1 MSSSSSVTDFYN
13 DNNQHGPFDNRRI
26 GSSLY
31 VYLEDSRGNR
41 NFEELITERGNLSFD
56 NLGGQFDDVFLSIK
70 NNLFQLSETENIE
83 FTETDRI
90 NLNTK
95 YCLDQVTNIIDILKS
110 NIINLNNKKIKIDK
124 LYYVNKKQ
132 YEKFSDSIFESVS
145 MIDQMN
151 NFSEKNNILK
161 ELLIDQIS
169 QCYNELKLDSL
180 KDESIEITK
189 EYIYMKKYLIE
200 LSSISNS
207 TICQICLENQI
218 EYFIDP
224 CGHTIC
230 KKCAEKTLNTPNCH
244 YCRTKKK
251 ELKKLFY

>member
-1 MSSSSSVTDFYN
+1 MSSSNSLSSIVHLNEYA
-13 DNNQHGPFDNRRI
+13 PFNRVL
-26 GSSLY
+26 GDTVF
-31 VYLEDSRGNR
+31 VYLEDSRSTR
-41 NFEELITERGNLSFD
+41 NFEEFITERGDLTFD
-56 NLGGQFDDVFLSIK
+56 RTANQFDDVFSSLK

-83 FTETDRI
+83 FTEKDRK
-90 NLNTK
+90 NLNSK

-110 NIINLNNKKIKIDK
+110 NIITLNNKKIEIDK
-124 LYYVNKKQ
+124 IYYINKEK
-132 YEKFSDSIFESVS
+132 YEKFSESIFVS
-145 MIDQMN
+145 INTIDQIN
-151 NFSEKNNILK
+151 KFNEKDEALK
-161 ELLIDQIS
+161 ELLVDRIS
-169 QCYNELKLDSL
+169 WYYQELNLDSL
-180 KDESIEITK
+180 KEQSVEITK

-244 YCRTKKK
+244 YCRGKKN

>member
-1 MSSSSSVTDFYN
+1 MSSSNSL
-13 DNNQHGPFDNRRI
+13 
-26 GSSLY
+26 SSLANLNEY
-31 VYLEDSRGNR
+31 TPFNQRVGDTLFVYLEDSRSTR
-41 NFEELITERGNLSFD
+41 NFEEFITERGDLTF
-56 NLGGQFDDVFLSIK
+56 GRTVGQFEDVFSSLK

-83 FTETDRI
+83 FTETDRK
-90 NLNTK
+90 NLNSK

>member
-1 MSSSSSVTDFYN
+1 MSSSNSFSGIYNNNLNDFE
-13 DNNQHGPFDNRRI
+13 PFNRRV
-26 GSSLY
+26 GDTLF
-31 VYLEDSRGNR
+31 VYLEDGRSTR
-41 NFEELITERGNLSFD
+41 NFEEFITERGDLTFD
-56 NLGGQFDDVFLSIK
+56 RTVGQFNDVFSSLK

-83 FTETDRI
+83 FTEKDRKKI
-90 NLNTK
+90 NSK

-110 NIINLNNKKIKIDK
+110 NIITLNNKKIEIDQ
-124 LYYVNKKQ
+124 LYYVNKEK
-132 YEKFSDSIFESVS
+132 YEKFSESIFASINTIEQ
-145 MIDQMN
+145 IN
-151 NFSEKNNILK
+151 KINEKDDILK
-161 ELLIDQIS
+161 ELLVDRIS
-169 QCYNELKLDSL
+169 WCYHELNLDSL
-180 KDESIEITK
+180 KDQSIEITK

-244 YCRTKKK
+244 YCRTKKN

>member
-1 MSSSSSVTDFYN
+1 MSSSNSL
-13 DNNQHGPFDNRRI
+13 
-26 GSSLY
+26 SSLANLNEY
-31 VYLEDSRGNR
+31 TPFNQRVGDTLFVYLEDSRSTR
-41 NFEELITERGNLSFD
+41 NFEEFITERGDLTF
-56 NLGGQFDDVFLSIK
+56 GRTVGQFEDVFSSLK

-83 FTETDRI
+83 FTETDRK
-90 NLNTK
+90 NLNSK

-110 NIINLNNKKIKIDK
+110 NIINLNNKKLEIDEN
-124 LYYVNKKQ
+124 YYINKEK
-132 YEKFSDSIFESVS
+132 YEKFSESIFASINE
-145 MIDQMN
+145 IDQIN
-151 NFSEKNNILK
+151 KFNEKDEMLK
-161 ELLIDQIS
+161 ELLVDRIS
-169 QCYNELKLDSL
+169 WYYNELKLDSL
-180 KDESIEITK
+180 KEQSIEITK

-244 YCRTKKK
+244 YCRTKKN